1 MQRISTN
8 MPIDDMQY
16 HLRIREWRMN
26 ELQNQI
32 AEQTRIGNLRDDPVA
47 AAHSVRYQSLLE
59 RLNRYTGNVGAL
71 QGNYRLTE
79 DYLRSAND
87 LVHRIR
93 ELAVQGANGS
103 YSKDQK
109 QMMAVEINQF
119 LNELVEVANARSAD
133 GQALFSGDKIDSLPF
148 TVLKGNVPGADG
160 QVVTG
165 VLYAGGT
172 ARNNVEVSE
181 GSFMPASFAGNH
193 IFWAETNE
201 VMSDVDATSYV
212 VRDDSH
218 ILIDSVRIDLKAGDN
233 IHAIIARINDSPAA
247 VKASLDP
254 VFNSLAIQ
262 GTTAHQLSLED
273 GGSGTVL
280 SELGLISARLKP
292 PYKVAPDARTS
303 GGSLF
308 DMVIFLRDQLYNGET
323 VDVGGAGLK
332 GIDIAQNNLI
342 VSLAEIGSRYERLD
356 HVEDRLSREIP
367 EITARNSEAVDIDI
381 AKAITDLKMYEYTH
395 KAALGVAGR
404 ILQPTLLDFL
414 R

>member
-8 MPIDDMQY
+8 MPNDDMQY

-26 ELQNQI
+26 ELQNRI
-32 AEQTRIGNLRDDPVA
+32 AEQTRIGELRDDPVA

-59 RLNRYTGNVGAL
+59 RLNRYTKNIGAV

-109 QMMAVEINQF
+109 QMMGVEINQL

-133 GQALFSGDKIDSLPF
+133 GQALFSGDKIDTLPF
-148 TVLKGNVPGADG
+148 RVLKGNVAGADG
-160 QVVTG
+160 QVITG
-165 VLYAGGT
+165 VVYTGG
-172 ARNNVEVSE
+172 AAHNRIEVSE
-181 GSFMPASFAGNH
+181 GSFVPSGFAGNQV
-193 IFWAETNE
+193 FWAEQAE
-201 VMSDVDATSYV
+201 IMSDADATSYV
-212 VRDDSH
+212 VQEDSF
-218 ILIDSVRIDLKAGDN
+218 ILVNSVRVDLKAGDN
-233 IHAIIARINDSPAA
+233 IHAIMAKINDSPAA
-247 VKASLDP
+247 VKAELDP
-254 VFNSLAIQ
+254 VMNSLVIQ
-262 GTTAHQLSLED
+262 GTTPQQLWLED

-280 SELGLISARLKP
+280 RDLGMISSIGKP
-292 PYKVAPDARTS
+292 PYNSAPDARTS

-332 GIDIAQNNLI
+332 GIDIGQSNLLS
-342 VSLAEIGSRYERLD
+342 SLAEIGSRYERLD
-356 HVEDRLSREIP
+356 YAENRLSTEIP
-367 EITARNSEAVDIDI
+367 EITARNSAETDIDFT
-381 AKAITDLKMYEYTH
+381 KAITDLKMYEYTH